1 MIFSWLQL
9 GVFFVLS
16 GAVGAFL
23 FPSKY
28 IRGQM
33 QQDRGDRSEAI
44 GYFNEFL
51 SEHPFHRGATLAL
64 IRAYEASG
72 RPDAAIEPL
81 IRYYEHRRGDPEA
94 AYRALDLMRH
104 AGMHDK
110 ADDFLV
116 RFADE
121 VRRSPG
127 IDRARV
133 EETLFQAYQ
142 RALAVMDDKRI
153 VEFLSALRYWSVD
166 KKGYRD
172 ELLRHHLARRSYDRA
187 ISLLKEEIAH
197 RPESVDP
204 RLLIARVERLR
215 GRPDRAIAELTA
227 GHALIPEEKS
237 FLADRAEILV
247 SLKRWADAAED
258 YRRLTVLNPREAAW
272 KRELAHSLNQS
283 DRFPEGISILEE
295 MHREAPHSKDRW
307 MAVIYAY
314 TDKKM
319 WKEANDWMARYVERF
334 PNDKQRLMDLVYTNI
349 EAGQDEEATRNL
361 EIATSRF
368 PDDLEALDALIY
380 QYEKT
385 GRPEDAIEALKRYVA
400 KAPADLPHRRAL
412 GELLSQEDRTEEAI
426 ASYEILVRLAPKH
439 GDYRLFLAYLHE
451 NRRDFAK
458 AAAVYEDYIVL
469 FPQDGKAVDKLAH
482 SYLGLGR
489 KDKAVQVLQDYFA
502 RTEKAPR

>member
-1 MIFSWLQL
+1 MIFSGLQL
-9 GVFFVLS
+9 GFFFVLS
-16 GAVGAFL
+16 ATVGLLL

-33 QQDRGDRSEAI
+33 HQDRGDRSEAI
-44 GYFNEFL
+44 QFFSEYL

-64 IRAYEASG
+64 IHAYEASG

-104 AGMHDK
+104 AGMQDK
-110 ADDFLV
+110 ADDFLL

-127 IDRARV
+127 IDRARL

-153 VEFLSALRYWSVD
+153 VEFLSALRYWSLD
-166 KKGYRD
+166 KTAYRD

-197 RPESVDP
+197 HPEAVDP

-215 GRPDRAIAELTA
+215 GRPDRAVAELTT
-227 GHALIPEEKS
+227 GIGLVPEERRL
-237 FLADRAEILV
+237 LADRAEVLV
-247 SLKRWADAAED
+247 SLKRWAEAAED
-258 YRRLTVLNPREAAW
+258 YRRLTGLAPREPAW
-272 KRELAHSLNQS
+272 RRELAHCLNQS
-283 DRFPEGISILEE
+283 DRFPEGIAILEE
-295 MHREAPHSKDRW
+295 MHREAPNDKERW
-307 MAVIYAY
+307 MAVVYAY
-314 TDKKM
+314 ADRKM
-319 WKEANDWMARYVERF
+319 LKEANEWMARYVEKF

-349 EAGQDEEATRNL
+349 EAGQDEEATRYL
-361 EIATSRF
+361 EQVTARF
-368 PDDLEALDALIY
+368 PEDLQALDALIS

-385 GRPEDAIEALKRYVA
+385 GRLEDAIDALKRYVA
-400 KAPADLPHRRAL
+400 RAPSDVPHRRAL
-412 GELLSQEDRTEEAI
+412 GDLLSQEDRTDEAI
-426 ASYEILVRLAPKH
+426 AAYEALVGLAPGH

-458 AAAVYEDYIVL
+458 AAAVYEDYVAL
-469 FPQDGKAVDKLAH
+469 FPLDGKAVDKLAH
-482 SYLGLGR
+482 SYLGLGL
-489 KDKAVQVLQDYFA
+489 KDKAIQVLQDYFA
-502 RTEKAPR
+502 RTQKTK